1 MRDNNIQAHRIQRSP
16 MQSAVVESVN
26 TAVPSIL
33 ECPKSSVL
41 KDPTHDFGAMKTF
54 AEWKPTNGQG
64 GASARLKEGLEGAW
78 QQIRGAINLFLGGSP
93 AAKGV
98 MQEMLAE
105 YKIHTSAIF
114 ITELTLYYN
123 EILSKTGG
131 NPPHT
136 KEVKES
142 CWALVTK
149 LLRTILKEVHKVGRF
164 MAEAVSIGSDSLSTN
179 GMFLYAAL
187 EELRVVRVADWRNHP
202 KFNQNQN
209 IVRHLF
215 ETCLPRAVFENRK
228 EGAGLHTLKINV
240 LTTVTERHQVL
251 LNGVATG
258 MGELRA
264 KVGLPPGKRTKFAR
278 GTVGDKC
285 GTLEIK

>member
-1 MRDNNIQAHRIQRSP
+1 
-16 MQSAVVESVN
+16 
-26 TAVPSIL
+26 
-33 ECPKSSVL
+33 
-41 KDPTHDFGAMKTF
+41 
-54 AEWKPTNGQG
+54 
-64 GASARLKEGLEGAW
+64 
-78 QQIRGAINLFLGGSP
+78 
-93 AAKGV
+93 
-98 MQEMLAE
+98 MLAE
-105 YKIHTSAIF
+105 YKIHTSTIF

-123 EILSKTGG
+123 EILTKTGG
-131 NPPHT
+131 DPPHT

-164 MAEAVSIGSDSLSTN
+164 VAEAVSIGSDSLSTS
-179 GMFLYAAL
+179 GMFLYAAR

>member
-1 MRDNNIQAHRIQRSP
+1 
-16 MQSAVVESVN
+16 
-26 TAVPSIL
+26 
-33 ECPKSSVL
+33 
-41 KDPTHDFGAMKTF
+41 
-54 AEWKPTNGQG
+54 
-64 GASARLKEGLEGAW
+64 
-78 QQIRGAINLFLGGSP
+78 
-93 AAKGV
+93 

-114 ITELTLYYN
+114 ITELTLYYD

-131 NPPHT
+131 DPPHT

-149 LLRTILKEVHKVGRF
+149 LLRTILKEGHKVRRF
-164 MAEAVSIGSDSLSTN
+164 AAEAVSIGTDSLSTN

-187 EELRVVRVADWRNHP
+187 EELRVLREFASCDWRNHP
-202 KFNQNQN
+202 KFNQN

-228 EGAGLHTLKINV
+228 EGVGLHTLKINA
-240 LTTVTERHQVL
+240 LTTVTERHKVL

-264 KVGLPPGKRTKFAR
+264 KVGLPPGKRTKFAK
-278 GTVGDKC
+278 GTAGDAD